1 MKKLLSINKKYG
13 EIILVLIIYLS
24 AFAYPQNNSEK
35 FNIYN
40 INANKIIRSAL
51 VENKGYELL
60 KKLCSFGPRLSGS
73 DNYEKAMKWAEQTMK
88 EIGCDTVWLQ
98 PVMVPH
104 WVRGDIEKVIITE
117 SKTFDDRQLNIL
129 ALGGS
134 IGTPSEGITANVIEV
149 NDFDELKQKQS
160 EVKGKIVFFSRPLDR
175 GLVNTFSGYGGA
187 VDQRFNGAIE
197 ASKYGAVGVL
207 IRSITTKL
215 DNVPHTGVMAYADTL
230 QKIPAAAIGYQ
241 DSDFLHEA
249 LLQDPD
255 LKINLNLNCQ
265 TLPDVNSYNL
275 IADIKGSEIPD
286 EVIVVGGHFDSW
298 DVGVGAHDDGAGC
311 AQSMEVLF
319 LLKRLNIQPK
329 RTIRCVLFA
338 NEENGSRGAKEYGKF
353 TESSNEKNIAAIESD
368 RGGFTPIG
376 FYADSDSAS
385 FEKIKSFLPILE
397 KSGINWVKKGGSGV
411 DVSYIKNIK
420 AKIGYV
426 PDSQRYMDIHHSAN
440 DIFDAVHP
448 RELELGSASIAIL
461 AYLLSEEGL

>member
-1 MKKLLSINKKYG
+1 MISNKRLLGITILLSIYFCPS
-13 EIILVLIIYLS
+13 IFSQTV
-24 AFAYPQNNSEK
+24 PQNI
-35 FNIYN
+35 NIYN

-51 VENKGYELL
+51 MENKGYELL
-60 KKLCSFGPRLSGS
+60 RQLCNLGPRLSGS
-73 DNYEKAMKWAEQTMK
+73 ENYEKAIKWAEQTMK

-104 WVRGDIEKVIITE
+104 WVRGDIEKAVITE
-117 SKTFDDRQLNIL
+117 SKLYDNRQLNIL

-134 IGTPSEGITANVIEV
+134 VGTPADGITAKAIEV
-149 NDFDELKQKQS
+149 NNFDELKQKHND
-160 EVKGKIVFFSRPLDR
+160 VRGKIVFFSRPLDR

-230 QKIPAAAIGYQ
+230 QKIPGAAIGYQ
-241 DSDFLHEA
+241 DSDLLHEA
-249 LLQDPD
+249 LIKDPD
-255 LKINLNLNCQ
+255 LKISLTLNCQ
-265 TLPDVNSYNL
+265 TLPDVSSSNL
-275 IADIKGSEIPD
+275 IADIRGSEKPD
-286 EVIVVGGHFDSW
+286 EVILVGGHFDSW

-353 TESSNEKNIAAIESD
+353 TETSNEKNIAAIESD
-368 RGGFTPIG
+368 RGGYTPIG
-376 FYADSDSAS
+376 FDVDSDSS
-385 FEKIKSFLPILE
+385 TLDKLNSFLTILK

-426 PDSQRYMDIHHSAN
+426 PDCQRYMDVHHSAN
-440 DIFDAVHP
+440 DVFEEVHP

-461 AYLLSEEGL
+461 AYLISEEGL

>member
-1 MKKLLSINKKYG
+1 M
-13 EIILVLIIYLS
+13 
-24 AFAYPQNNSEK
+24 
-35 FNIYN
+35 
-40 INANKIIRSAL
+40 
-51 VENKGYELL
+51 ENKGYELL
-60 KKLCSFGPRLSGS
+60 RQLCNLGPRLSGS
-73 DNYEKAMKWAEQTMK
+73 ENYEKAIKWAEQTMK

-104 WVRGDIEKVIITE
+104 WVRGDIEKAVITE
-117 SKTFDDRQLNIL
+117 SKLYGNRQLNIL

-134 IGTPSEGITANVIEV
+134 VGTQADGITAKVIEV
-149 NDFDELKQKQS
+149 NNFDELKQKQND
-160 EVKGKIVFFSRPLDR
+160 VRGKIVFFSRPLDR

-230 QKIPAAAIGYQ
+230 QKIPGAAIGYQ
-241 DSDFLHEA
+241 DSDLLHEA
-249 LLQDPD
+249 LIKDPN
-255 LKINLNLNCQ
+255 LKISLTLNCQ
-265 TLPDVNSYNL
+265 TLPDVSSSNL
-275 IADIKGSEIPD
+275 IADIRGSEKPD
-286 EVIVVGGHFDSW
+286 EVILVGGHFDSW

-353 TESSNEKNIAAIESD
+353 TETSNEKNIAAIESD
-368 RGGFTPIG
+368 RGGYTPIG
-376 FYADSDSAS
+376 FDVDSDSSALD
-385 FEKIKSFLPILE
+385 KLNSFLTILK
-397 KSGINWVKKGGSGV
+397 KSGINWVRKGGSGV

-426 PDSQRYMDIHHSAN
+426 PDCQRYMDVHHSAN
-440 DIFDAVHP
+440 DVFEEVHP

-461 AYLLSEEGL
+461 AYLISEEGL